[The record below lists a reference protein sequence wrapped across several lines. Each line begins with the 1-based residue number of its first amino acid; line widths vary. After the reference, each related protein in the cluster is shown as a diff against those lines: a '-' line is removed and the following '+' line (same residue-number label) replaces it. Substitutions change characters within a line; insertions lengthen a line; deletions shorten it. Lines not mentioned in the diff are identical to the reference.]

1 MPIPSDK
8 VDAPALEVIRASRDF
23 GAVKGLDDVTVTAAR
38 GEFLTILGQSG
49 SGKTT
54 LLRIIA
60 GLDHP
65 TSVGALRIGGRDVL
79 GLPPHKRN
87 VTTVFQHY
95 GLFPHMSVGQNVE
108 YGLKLRGV
116 GAAERRS
123 RAEAALA
130 TVRLP
135 DKYERR
141 IHQLSGGERQ
151 RVALARSIL
160 TEPDVLL
167 LDEPLGALD
176 ERLRL
181 DMQIELVELQRRL
194 GMTFVFITHSQEEA
208 LTMSDRIILMRGGR
222 IAQEGTPRDL
232 FERPCSRFAG
242 SFMGVENII
251 DGTVSGVAGNVAEI
265 TASGG
270 VFHGLWTGAEVPRP
284 GQKAALLLRAE
295 KLRLQPVGESATPTS
310 DSIEG
315 RIIARIYKGKYVD
328 VAVETRFGTIHAR
341 AWTEDD
347 LTSDAVLIGW
357 SAGDARCVP
366 AEG

>member
-1 MPIPSDK
+1 MPSPADK
-8 VDAPALEVIRASRDF
+8 ANDASALEVIRASRHF
-23 GAVKGLDDVTVTAAR
+23 GAVRGLDDVTVTAAR

-65 TSVGALRIGGRDVL
+65 TSVAALRIGGKDVL

-116 GAAERRS
+116 GASERRT
-123 RAEAALA
+123 RAEAALG
-130 TVRLP
+130 TVRLT
-135 DKYERR
+135 DKYDRR

-208 LTMSDRIILMRGGR
+208 LTMSDRVILMRGGR

-251 DGTVSGVAGNVAEI
+251 DGTVADFADGIAGIATPAGI
-265 TASGG
+265 
-270 VFHGLWTGAEVPRP
+270 FHGLWTGVEPPRV
-284 GQKAALLLRAE
+284 GQAAALLLRAE
-295 KLRLQPVGESATPTS
+295 KLRIGTTAFA
-310 DSIEG
+310 DSFEG
-315 RIIARIYKGKYVD
+315 RITARIYKGKYID
-328 VAVETRFGTIHAR
+328 VAMETRVGVIHAR
-341 AWTEDD
+341 AWTDED
-347 LTSDAVLIGW
+347 LTSDTVRIGW